1 MLQQS
6 YAPSFNSQTVQQNG
20 KIDKVE
26 SHIPPEI
33 LLDTR
38 HPEPIR
44 HEIVESEKPLKSN
57 DLENIDVKLNF
68 HREPVTIADKVA
80 YQVIKLIR
88 LPVDWFF
95 KKKYIHRAVVLETIA
110 GVPGM
115 VGGTVRH
122 LQSLRK
128 LKHDGEIDAGNI
140 PNIKNIP
147 DIAIDYWHLDRET
160 ATLRDLVLAVR
171 ADEAVHR
178 DTNHHF
184 ADRIVLGREDLRE
197 DIKNIIAN
205 EPNRFGEKLGK
216 IAGVSQDANEKWK
229 WK

>member
-1 MLQQS
+1 
-6 YAPSFNSQTVQQNG
+6 
-20 KIDKVE
+20 
-26 SHIPPEI
+26 
-33 LLDTR
+33 
-38 HPEPIR
+38 
-44 HEIVESEKPLKSN
+44 
-57 DLENIDVKLNF
+57 
-68 HREPVTIADKVA
+68 
-80 YQVIKLIR
+80 
-88 LPVDWFF
+88 
-95 KKKYIHRAVVLETIA
+95 IA

-115 VGGTVRH
+115 VGGTIRH

-128 LKHDGEIDAGNI
+128 LKHDGGWIHHLLHEAENERMHLMTWMRIAQPNMWERALITLVQGIFYNAFFTLYLISPRTAHRVVGYLEEEAIVSYTSFLKEIDAGNI
-140 PNIKNIP
+140 PNTKNIP

-197 DIKNIIAN
+197 DIKNIITN

-216 IAGVSQDANEKWK
+216 IAGLSKDANEKWK
-229 WK
+229 WNN